1 MKKIIIMTVRIV
13 LGAAEM
19 ALTLAVMYLLVIL
32 AEHYTPNVVW
42 VRLMVLVPIVIITA
56 VFELKLIKTVQR
68 FVPYM
73 R

>member
-32 AEHYTPNVVW
+32 AEHYTPNVAW

-68 FVPYM
+68 FVPYT